1 MAGAF
6 FKQTYFIPKPT
17 LTEENLPDQSGK
29 VRISLLYKWNTLKL
43 MIIPQVH
50 IVTGGYAGVGLE
62 LTKILYQ
69 KNATIYAAGRSEG
82 KAKKAIEAMKIE
94 FANST
99 GKIEFLQL
107 DLDDLSTIKRS
118 AEEFLSKESRLDVLV
133 NNAGVMVPPAG
144 SKTKQVSI
152 LRLWEGRGGRA
163 SSDLI
168 LYRILTF
175 IGL

>member
-1 MAGAF
+1 
-6 FKQTYFIPKPT
+6 
-17 LTEENLPDQSGK
+17 
-29 VRISLLYKWNTLKL
+29 